1 MGHFLDVARIGMIL
15 NLQEGLGIPAELLY
29 GAALLHDI
37 GRHEQYETGIPHEEA
52 GARIAPGILA
62 ECGYTAEEIRE
73 IEEAIALHRD
83 SGTEKRA
90 DLAGVLYRADKASR
104 ACFACQASSQCNWK
118 AVKKNQE
125 IQW

>member
-1 MGHFLDVARIGMIL
+1 MERINRILRNQRFQEHLRKNQAAETDRIFCHHDMGHFLDVARIGMIL
-15 NLQEGLGIPAELLY
+15 NLQEGLGIPA
-29 GAALLHDI
+29 
-37 GRHEQYETGIPHEEA
+37 GIPHEEA

-104 ACFACQASSQCNWK
+104 ACFACQASS
-118 AVKKNQE
+118 
-125 IQW
+125 

>member
-1 MGHFLDVARIGMIL
+1 M
-15 NLQEGLGIPAELLY
+15 QKLL
-29 GAALLHDI
+29 LVKL
-37 GRHEQYETGIPHEEA
+37 
-52 GARIAPGILA
+52 
-62 ECGYTAEEIRE
+62 IR
-73 IEEAIALHRD
+73 
-83 SGTEKRA
+83 

>member
-1 MGHFLDVARIGMIL
+1 MGRRCCMISGGMSNMRREYPTKRPEPGSRRGFWRSAVIL
-15 NLQEGLGIPAELLY
+15 RKKSG
-29 GAALLHDI
+29 
-37 GRHEQYETGIPHEEA
+37 
-52 GARIAPGILA
+52 
-62 ECGYTAEEIRE
+62 E